1 MIFSVHISILDKEV
15 IKNLVAWV
23 KKEAG
28 VVEPRRWPPS
38 LQLCVAALAHHKHIQ
53 FNLDYIRLQGHV
65 DLGIVPTHH
74 QASLVSS
81 VRILRIE
88 NVSGCDLVTL
98 LDSVNSEGLVI
109 NRQSLGREETQ
120 ALVQAMESR
129 LEIVMLQTGVTLD
142 IETLAEYSGQGVCRK
157 VDLWAA
163 SAGDTVYGYIEE
175 LRNWARTRN
184 WKVVNDESGIFEIRS
199 SVIVM

>member
-1 MIFSVHISILDKEV
+1 MVCGAS
-15 IKNLVAWV
+15 
-23 KKEAG
+23 
-28 VVEPRRWPPS
+28 
-38 LQLCVAALAHHKHIQ
+38 LAHHGLLGSVKDISLDGV
-53 FNLDYIRLQGHV
+53 NLSE
-65 DLGIVPTHH
+65 VPTR
-74 QASLVSS
+74 QLVSLVSCVTRYIS
-81 VRILRIE
+81 VE
-88 NVSGCDLVTL
+88 NISGCDLVSILTSFKCEVL
-98 LDSVNSEGLVI
+98 SI
-109 NRQSLGREETQ
+109 KRQSLGREETQ

-142 IETLAEYSGQGVCRK
+142 IEALAEYSGQGVCRK